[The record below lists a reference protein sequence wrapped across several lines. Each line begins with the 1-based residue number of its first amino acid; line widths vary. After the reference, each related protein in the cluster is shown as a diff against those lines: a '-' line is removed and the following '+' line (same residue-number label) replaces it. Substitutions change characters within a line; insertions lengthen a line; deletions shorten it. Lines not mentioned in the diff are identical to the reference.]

1 MFSNNLITTTDSN
14 SDLDLRSNGT
24 GKLVLDDLTIKNATI
39 QNTSNN
45 NVIVES
51 TGLGYVKF
59 DSTTGLVVPFGNT
72 ASQTPTPTLG
82 ETRWNT
88 DEAYLETYNGED
100 WQRSAGEDGTV
111 NDQTIRDLVDL
122 YIMVL
127 G

>member
-1 MFSNNLITTTDSN
+1 M
-14 SDLDLRSNGT
+14 RE
-24 GKLVLDDLTIKNATI
+24 
-39 QNTSNN
+39 NTSNN